1 MPQYSV
7 HNKYRTA
14 GASRP
19 RRKNGFWIFIKYG
32 RILLFYMFKYNDND
46 NIVINRKD
54 NIVFMYLEL
63 NT

>member
-1 MPQYSV
+1 MPLYSV

-32 RILLFYMFKYNDND
+32 RILLFYMFKYNDN
-46 NIVINRKD
+46 IIINRKD
-54 NIVFMYLEL
+54 NTIFTYLEL